1 MSGVSRHRY
10 RSPAEWSH
18 LSQSS
23 TSGERC
29 VSRVLYSVLS
39 MSRTKAA
46 NSLVESRIQ
55 RASFTN
61 GRFDSKTCNFSL
73 TLCSCEATT

>member
-1 MSGVSRHRY
+1 MSGVARPRY

-46 NSLVESRIQ
+46 
-55 RASFTN
+55 
-61 GRFDSKTCNFSL
+61 
-73 TLCSCEATT
+73 